1 MVENKKRLLSP
12 IELAKSAYEI
22 YRLRFWTMV
31 GISLISTGIAIAGFI
46 LFAIA
51 GVAGFFL
58 TGAKFEGPTIGTL
71 GLLGILMLVA
81 VVALSTLVSGAY
93 LVALRDWKDT
103 GAKKALIEA
112 KKYLIPLFI
121 TTFLHGLLIFGG
133 YFLLLIPAFIF
144 SIWFVFAN
152 YIVINEGKSG
162 LAALHIS
169 REYVRGRFWGILG
182 RTIAVYIPEWIVW
195 IVLSSILEKSD
206 GEGILGL
213 VQIARLLLLPFY
225 MMYMFRLYENVK
237 ETAHKV
243 TLPVPRGNKIVY
255 FLFPILGYLV
265 LTGAI
270 IGLVSIAPKLMEIG
284 SAYAVQAGLLPQ
296 DKTGKIK
303 PSTTI
308 MYGIVQYY
316 AQKGSFP
323 IELADLVTADILP
336 SIPKDEVS
344 GLPYQYTMLSEGK
357 SFELCTP
364 MGVTPKKC
372 VTPES
377 GSFDL

>member
-1 MVENKKRLLSP
+1 MVEKKKGLLSP

-22 YRLRFWTMV
+22 YRVRFWTMA
-31 GISLISTGIAIAGFI
+31 GILLISTGIAIAGLI
-46 LFAIA
+46 VFAIA

-58 TGAKFEGPTIGTL
+58 TGAKFTGPTIGTL
-71 GLLGILMLVA
+71 GLLGILMIIAIVA
-81 VVALSTLVSGAY
+81 FSTLVSGAY
-93 LVALRDWKDT
+93 LIALRDWKET
-103 GAKKALIEA
+103 GAKKALTEA
-112 KKYLIPLFI
+112 KKYILPLFL
-121 TTFLHGLLIFGG
+121 TTFLQGFLIFGG
-133 YFLLLIPAFIF
+133 YFLLLVPAIIF
-144 SIWFVFAN
+144 SVWFSFAT
-152 YIVINEGKSG
+152 YIVVVEGRSG
-162 LAALHIS
+162 LAALHTS

-182 RTIAVYIPEWIVW
+182 RTIAVYIPEWILW
-195 IVLSSILEKSD
+195 IVLSSVLEKS
-206 GEGILGL
+206 GQGILSF
-213 VQIARLLLLPFY
+213 VQIARLLLVPFY

-255 FLFPILGYLV
+255 FLYPLLGYLV
-265 LTGAI
+265 LAGVV
-270 IGLVSIAPKLMEIG
+270 IGLISIAPKLMELG

-296 DKTGKIK
+296 NKTGQIK

-323 IELADLVTADILP
+323 IELEDLVTAEILP
-336 SIPKDEVS
+336 SIPNDLVT

-357 SFELCTP
+357 NFRLCTP
-364 MGVTPKKC
+364 KSVMPEKC

-377 GSFDL
+377 ESFDL